1 MVTALK
7 NLSLMVK
14 NYIDNIII
22 NNQLI
27 EIKKLKLK
35 NFQMNINLLNQN

>member
-27 EIKKLKLK
+27 EIKKLKWK
-35 NFQMNINLLNQN
+35 KFQMNINLLNQN